1 MGKYKEKILDN
12 TEQIRAQVEQLVK
25 EVEYKKITV
34 EELLKRLGQT
44 IDRLES
50 LESLIDIDK

>member
-1 MGKYKEKILDN
+1 MGKYKEKMLDN

-44 IDRLES
+44 IDRLAN